1 MERKSKTLMPGVGAG
16 AGAALPAALESGLD
30 RDRAEEIASIF
41 HLLGEPNRLSILAAC
56 MTGPRSVNDLAALT
70 DMSPSLTSHHLRL
83 LKAARLVRAK
93 RQGKFVHYSV
103 HDHHVT
109 SILLDMMEHVEE
121 PEHDHGPNA
130 PEEEA

>member
-1 MERKSKTLMPGVGAG
+1 MERKSKSLPPDV
-16 AGAALPAALESGLD
+16 AAAFPTALESGLD

-70 DMSPSLTSHHLRL
+70 GMSPSLTSHHLRL
-83 LKAARLVRAK
+83 MRAARLLRAR

-103 HDHHVT
+103 HDHHIT
-109 SILLDMMEHVEE
+109 SVLLDMIEHVSE
-121 PEHDHGPNA
+121 PHHGA
-130 PEEEA
+130 EEEEA

>member
-1 MERKSKTLMPGVGAG
+1 MTQRPKHAPVVAPLPLPGG
-16 AGAALPAALESGLD
+16 LLD

-56 MTGPRSVNDLAALT
+56 MSGPKSVNDLAQLT
-70 DMSPSLTSHHLRL
+70 GMSASLTSHHLRL

-109 SILLDMMEHVEE
+109 SVLMDMMEHVEE
-121 PEHDHGPNA
+121 PDHDHDHGHGHGD
-130 PEEEA
+130 EEA